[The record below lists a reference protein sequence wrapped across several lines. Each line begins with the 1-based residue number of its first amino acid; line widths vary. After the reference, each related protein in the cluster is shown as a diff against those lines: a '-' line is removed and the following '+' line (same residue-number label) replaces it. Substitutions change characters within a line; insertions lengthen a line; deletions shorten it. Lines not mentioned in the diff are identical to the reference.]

1 MVAQIPMS
9 MPALTSHDR
18 RLELSHAVN
27 RLSDAILRG
36 DTTNDILQSLVDI
49 AGPTLWA
56 DRALIYDVSYS
67 RGTAVA
73 LCEWLEPTSHVSPT
87 KNTYPLSLFATA
99 AREFARNGAP
109 IESSRA
115 NVNPLLAAD
124 GADELLHN
132 QMSIQRLLWHPIR
145 RFDDGCYLLVLNQ
158 VRQDRGWT
166 SEELE
171 FVGVVA
177 GQVNLALMKVEL
189 LREQERTAT
198 ELRTSDN
205 RFRLFYDSTPSM
217 FFTVDRAGIVRS
229 LNAYAERRLGYSTSE
244 LLNKSVLSIVHPDD
258 QNAVMNHLAACFDD
272 PGEVRGTAFRKVC
285 KDGSIIW
292 VKETTRVGDSPDG
305 ASAYI
310 VCEDVTEARA
320 HEEAAREA
328 EIKSH
333 DKDEFMAML
342 GHELRNPLAP
352 IVTALEILRRR
363 GRDDEELQLIDRQVA
378 HLRRLVDD
386 LLDVSRITRGHV
398 ELHMEP
404 IDIANVV
411 AQAVEVARPLFLRKR
426 QRLTVDAASGLTVL
440 GDHSRLV
447 QAIANLLTNAAKF
460 STDGQEVR
468 LSAEGRGDRVL
479 ITVTDQGE
487 GIEPEMLDRVFDLF
501 VQRGQPADR
510 AQSGLGLGLT
520 IVRNLVTLH
529 GGTVRATS
537 EGRGKGTVVIVELPT
552 ATMSSQPLARSSS
565 DRPRPV
571 GDSDPAR
578 SILIVDDN
586 DDARRSLCR
595 LLQVCGFQATAVG
608 DGPSALAAAAEIQP
622 RIVLIDIG
630 LPGMDG
636 YELARQL
643 RCAYPVGQRLI
654 AITGYGQPS
663 DRVRSRDAGFIAH
676 LVKPVEIETLLPF
689 LESEIG
695 ADVRP

>member
-1 MVAQIPMS
+1 
-9 MPALTSHDR
+9 MPVFTPLDR

-49 AGPTLWA
+49 AGPTLCA

-67 RGTAVA
+67 RGTATA
-73 LCEWLEPTSHVSPT
+73 LCEWLEPGGSVSPT
-87 KNTYPLSLFATA
+87 KSTYSLSLFATA
-99 AREFARNGAP
+99 TREIAKSGAP
-109 IESSRA
+109 LESSRTD
-115 NVNPLLAAD
+115 VHPFLAAD

-132 QMSIQRLLWHPIR
+132 QMAIQRLLWYPIR

-158 VRQDRGWT
+158 VRRDRGWT
-166 SEELE
+166 AEEHE

-189 LREQERTAT
+189 LLEQERTAA
-198 ELRTSDN
+198 ELRSSDN

-217 FFTVDRAGIVRS
+217 FFTVDCSGIVRS
-229 LNAYAERRLGYSTSE
+229 LNAYAERRLGYSTYE

-258 QNAVMNHLAACFDD
+258 RNAVMQHLAACFDD

-292 VKETTRVGDSPDG
+292 VKETTRVAESPDG
-305 ASAYI
+305 VSAYI

-352 IVTALEILRRR
+352 IVTALELLRRR
-363 GRDDEELQLIDRQVA
+363 GRHDDELELIDRQVA

-386 LLDVSRITRGHV
+386 LLDVSRITRGRV

-404 IDIANVV
+404 IDIASVA

-426 QRLTVDAASGLTVL
+426 QRLSVDVAAGLTVL

-460 STDGQEVR
+460 SNDGQDVR
-468 LSAEGRGDRVL
+468 LSAERSRDQVV
-479 ITVTDQGE
+479 ITVSDHGE

-529 GGTVRATS
+529 GGTVRANS
-537 EGRGKGTVVIVELPT
+537 DGRGKGTVVVVEIP
-552 ATMSSQPLARSSS
+552 AVTMASQPSARSSS
-565 DRPRPV
+565 DRARSV
-571 GDSDPAR
+571 GDSGPAR

-595 LLQVCGFQATAVG
+595 LLRVCGFQATSVG
-608 DGPSALAAAAEIQP
+608 DGPSALVAAAEIRP
-622 RIVLIDIG
+622 RVVLIDIG

-636 YELARQL
+636 YDLARRL
-643 RCAYPVGQRLI
+643 ARAFPGEQRMI

-663 DRVRSRDAGFIAH
+663 DRIRSRDAGFIAH
-676 LVKPVEIETLLPF
+676 LVKPVEIEQLLPL
-689 LESEIG
+689 LESEL
-695 ADVRP
+695 VVELRS